1 MINGRLM
8 REIVLDTETTGLDP
22 NEGHRLVEIGCV
34 EILHGLPTGKT
45 WHHYFNPERDMPS
58 DAFAVHGLSREFL
71 ADKPLFEHLAEEFLA
86 FVGEAQLVIH
96 NAGFDMRFLNAELAR
111 IKRPTLPLDRAV
123 DTLALARRK
132 HPGARVSLDEL
143 CQRYGIDN
151 SRRVRHGALLDA
163 EILAEVYIELVG
175 GRQTTLGLATTL
187 ATVEL
192 LADDHP
198 HPGTTGADRAQADAR
213 SSWPLTRPSSRP
225 WGRARCGDATSPC
238 ADQA

>member
-1 MINGRLM
+1 MT

-22 NEGHRLVEIGCV
+22 HEGHRLVEIGCV
-34 EILHGLPTGKT
+34 EVLHGLPTGNT

-71 ADKPLFEHLAEEFLA
+71 SDKPLFEHLADDFLA
-86 FVGEAQLVIH
+86 FVGDARLVIH

-111 IKRPTLPLDRAV
+111 IKRPPLSLDRVV
-123 DTLALARRK
+123 DTLAMARRR
-132 HPGARVSLDEL
+132 HPGARASLDEL

-163 EILAEVYIELVG
+163 EILAEVYLELIG
-175 GRQTTLGLATTL
+175 GRQTTLSLATQL

-192 LADDHP
+192 SVNESLIRVRPAPLEPRLTEVELAAHDAFVAAMGEGALWRRYLSLP
-198 HPGTTGADRAQADAR
+198 HHA
-213 SSWPLTRPSSRP
+213 
-225 WGRARCGDATSPC
+225 
-238 ADQA
+238 